1 MLPNSVRYNNSIFL
15 LNEKFY
21 RYFTYI
27 PLYTSLIIDQ
37 NFSFVYSY
45 GFKDGELEI
54 PQVIMNNYVPQRKL
68 TLEYKEKFLTCY
80 LC

>member
-1 MLPNSVRYNNSIFL
+1 MQFFL
-15 LNEKFY
+15 LNAKFY
-21 RYFTYI
+21 RYFTYNI
-27 PLYTSLIIDQ
+27 PIYTSLIIDQ

-54 PQVIMNNYVPQRKL
+54 PQLIMDSYVPKQKL
-68 TLEYKEKFLTCY
+68 TLEYEEKCLTCY

>member
-54 PQVIMNNYVPQRKL
+54 PQVIMNSYVPQRKL
-68 TLEYKEKFLTCY
+68 TLEYKEKLLTCY